1 MTMSAQGTDKIMRR
15 DLQVRYDGD
24 DLEREELDGNKKHAS
39 QRSREIGSRLTMDT
53 QNKKGV
59 VAISAN
65 RV

>member
-1 MTMSAQGTDKIMRR
+1 MTH

-24 DLEREELDGNKKHAS
+24 DLEREELDRTERHVRQCPHKKLCS
-39 QRSREIGSRLTMDT
+39 LTIDT